1 MSKYKVDQLKKLKK
15 ERVYNETLLSLWSGK
30 ANYQDFLATVMLI
43 VGYDLREKFNSS
55 LQLGQNSKESNKVI
69 QLHNNNQS
77 LVLWYTKGYVT
88 SYVIPLLFTKAEN
101 GLEFTL
107 YNHENRALV
116 DYLSDLS
123 IKDLYNAGE
132 SVFNKL
138 VYLATSKPTPMLKF
152 MESPEYTLSSAALP
166 RYLDFI
172 IDDYSTTV
180 IALALA
186 DTYELLKSE
195 SNKSIYLSI
204 KDKRVDAHYLPEI
217 NYTEN
222 RTPKD
227 KYKDFIFSSIKEFN
241 DRYSDGSRIIL
252 SKDLK
257 DIEVYDD
264 MGLCY
269 YVPIQKEDS
278 SYDFFSALGSII
290 SLVEHANELYSRL
303 GDLNGAKFTSSELS
317 NDVVKLS
324 FEKTT
329 DRRFNKKITG
339 DLYFSLSFS
348 LHAFTFQTELKGNS
362 VNLQLEEGEVLTL
375 PFQPIRFSKTIDSY
389 ETEVAKDFRKGM
401 DYMETVTLEDLLRGN
416 NLLADTDKR
425 WMD

>member
-1 MSKYKVDQLKKLKK
+1 MSKYKVDQLKKDK
-15 ERVYNETLLSLWSGK
+15 VYNETLLSLWSGK
-30 ANYQDFLATVMLI
+30 ANYQDFLATVILI

-88 SYVIPLLFTKAEN
+88 SYIIPLLVTKAEN
-101 GLEFTL
+101 GLEFSL
-107 YNHENRALV
+107 YHHENKELV

-132 SVFNKL
+132 SVFNNL
-138 VYLATSKPTPMLKF
+138 VSLATSKPTPMLKF
-152 MESPEYTLSSAALP
+152 MESPEYTLSSAELP

-180 IALALA
+180 IALALT
-186 DTYELLKSE
+186 DTYELLKSD

-204 KDKRVDAHYLPEI
+204 KDKGVDAHYLPEI
-217 NYTEN
+217 NYAEN

-227 KYKDFIFSSIKEFN
+227 EYKGFIFSNIKKFN
-241 DRYSDGSRIIL
+241 DRYSDGTRIIL
-252 SKDLK
+252 SKHFEEV
-257 DIEVYDD
+257 EVYDD

-269 YVPIQKEDS
+269 HVPILEEDS
-278 SYDFFSALGSII
+278 GYSPYNDLGFII
-290 SLVEHANELYSRL
+290 PLVEHANELYSRL
-303 GDLNGAKFTSSELS
+303 GDLNGAKFTSSELL

-329 DRRFNKKITG
+329 DWRFNKKITG
-339 DLYFSLSFS
+339 ALYFSFSFS
-348 LHAFTFQTELKGNS
+348 LYAFTFQTDLQGDS

-389 ETEVAKDFRKGM
+389 ETEVVRDFKKGM
-401 DYMETVTLEDLLRGN
+401 DYMETVTLKDLLRDN
-416 NLLADTDKR
+416 NLLADTDKG
-425 WMD
+425 WMG